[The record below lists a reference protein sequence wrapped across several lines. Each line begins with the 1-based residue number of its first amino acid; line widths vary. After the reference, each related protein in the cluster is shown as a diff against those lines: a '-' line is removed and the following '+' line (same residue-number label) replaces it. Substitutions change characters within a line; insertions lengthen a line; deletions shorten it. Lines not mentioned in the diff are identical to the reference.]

1 MPRSFPVD
9 LSEYVHL
16 RTMLDSVET
25 GALRFYLEAATPEE
39 EKIRYGY
46 LKDRLMKII
55 EHVWKISVKPN
66 EGPCPDGYYYC
77 DGCCVSYE
85 CVFGGSGPKGQK

>member
-25 GALRFYLEAATPEE
+25 GALRYYLEAATPEE
-39 EKIRYGY
+39 EKTRFDY
-46 LKDRLMKII
+46 LKTHLMKISD
-55 EHVWKISVKPN
+55 HVWNMPGKPN
-66 EGPCPDGYYYC
+66 DGPCPDGYYNC
-77 DGCCVSYE
+77 NGCCVSYE
-85 CVFGGSGPKGQK
+85 CVFGSDSKDYK